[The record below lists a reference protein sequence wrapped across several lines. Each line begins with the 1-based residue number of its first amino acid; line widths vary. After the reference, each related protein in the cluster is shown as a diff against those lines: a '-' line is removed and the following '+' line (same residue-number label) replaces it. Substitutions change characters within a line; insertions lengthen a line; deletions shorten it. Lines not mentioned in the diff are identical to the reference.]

1 MIDQSHVDEKE
12 TEEKEVERVTG
23 WAKKPVYST
32 GPYPSVPRHY
42 NSENRTADVRQNG
55 RPHCH
60 ARKMRD
66 VADRAP

>member
-42 NSENRTADVRQNG
+42 NSEHLAG
-55 RPHCH
+55 
-60 ARKMRD
+60 ARAYVTPMGMAGLSTN
-66 VADRAP
+66 VSASEF